1 MKKSQLTKAA
11 LLAFSLIALVLLV
24 AVASLNR
31 VSGQTDKTKTVTSI
45 CIQDGDSLWSIA
57 ETYYTEE
64 CGDFREYISE
74 IRRTNHL
81 PNDDLTAGSYLLVPY
96 YK

>member
-1 MKKSQLTKAA
+1 MKTRRLTKTA
-11 LLAFSLIALVLLV
+11 LLVLAVIALVLVV
-24 AVASLNR
+24 ALASLNR
-31 VSGQTDKTKTVTSI
+31 VSGQSDKTKTVASV
-45 CIQDGDSLWSIA
+45 CIQEGDSLWSIA
-57 ETYYTEE
+57 KAYYSEE

-81 PNDDLTAGSYLLVPY
+81 PNEDITAGNYLLVPY

>member
-1 MKKSQLTKAA
+1 MKKRQFTKAA
-11 LLAFSLIALVLLV
+11 LLAFSVIALVLLV
-24 AVASLNR
+24 TMASLNR
-31 VSGQTDKTKTVTSI
+31 VSGQTDKTKTVTSV
-45 CIQDGDSLWSIA
+45 CIQAGDSLWSIA
-57 ETYYTEE
+57 EAYYTEE

-81 PNDDLTAGSYLLVPY
+81 PNNDLTAGNYLLVPY